1 MSTTTLKVHTILMS
15 IDTLVFLDTNI
26 FLYAAGR
33 EHPLKV
39 PSANILTRVGDGDL
53 NATTNSEV
61 VQEILYVLAR
71 RDLRVEGLH
80 LAGEVA
86 DLFPDLLPVTGADM
100 QKACRILEQHPNLP
114 VRDAVH
120 CAVMSANG
128 IHRIV
133 TADTHF
139 DDIDGIQ
146 RIDPASDSLRN
157 AFL

>member
-1 MSTTTLKVHTILMS
+1 MLMS
-15 IDTLVFLDTNI
+15 VDTRVFLDTNI

-39 PSANILTRVGDGDL
+39 PTANILTRVGDGDL
-53 NATTNSEV
+53 DATTSSEV

-71 RDLRVEGLH
+71 RNLRVEGLR
-80 LAGEVA
+80 LVVELM
-86 DLFPDLLPVTGADM
+86 DMFSDLLPVTGADM
-100 QKACRILEQHPNLP
+100 QQACRILEQHPNLP

-120 CAVMSANG
+120 CAVMSTSG
-128 IHRIV
+128 INRII

-146 RIDPASDSLRN
+146 RIDPASDSLLN